1 MVSEHPSEEFLA
13 RLKAVTSKRP
23 RTVIEHILKHGFIT
37 TEELKSKY
45 GYNHPPRA
53 ARDVREQGIPLETFT
68 VKGSDGRK
76 IAAYRFGDPKAIRRG
91 FIGGR
96 RAFPKAFKVA
106 LAKSSGGRCQI
117 CLQEYV
123 ERYLQIDHRI
133 PYGVAGDVAFD
144 ERDSASYMLLCGSCN
159 RAKSWS
165 CEHCRNW
172 TELKSPEI
180 CASCYWASPESYEH
194 IAMQDAR
201 RLDLVWLGTETKVY
215 DQLRGGADAAK
226 EPMPAYVKRILRQA
240 ISKSPNRK

>member
-1 MVSEHPSEEFLA
+1 MASKNLSREFLD

-37 TEELKSKY
+37 TEELKAKY

-53 ARDVREQGIPLETFT
+53 ARDVREQGIPVETFT
-68 VKGSDGRK
+68 VEGSDGRK
-76 IAAYRFGDPKAIRRG
+76 IAAYRFGDPSAVRRG

-96 RAFPKAFKVA
+96 HAFPKAFKVA
-106 LAKSSGGRCQI
+106 LLESNGSRCHI
-117 CLQEYV
+117 CFQEHA

-133 PYGVAGDVAFD
+133 PYEVAGDVAFS
-144 ERDSASYMLLCGSCN
+144 ERHSASYMLLCGSCN

-172 TELKSPEI
+172 TDLKSTET
-180 CASCYWASPESYEH
+180 CAICYWASPESYSH

-201 RLDLVWLGTETKVY
+201 RLDLVWLGNETKVY
-215 DQLRGGADAAK
+215 DKLRGGADAAK
-226 EPMPAYVKRILRQA
+226 EDMPAYVKRILRQI
-240 ISKSPNRK
+240 ISKR